1 MKGFLK
7 TNAHQKD
14 VVFATMCKRPVDND
28 NLRKAWVLEERRPKD
43 SHLDIKYE

>member
-14 VVFATMCKRPVDND
+14 VVFATMCKRPVDN
-28 NLRKAWVLEERRPKD
+28 LRKARVLEERRPKD
-43 SHLDIKYE
+43 SHLDIEYE